1 MIKGKL
7 ALLTCALTLALTS
20 PLLAAQNASEGQTL
34 KLAIGPEPTEGFDPM
49 LGWSHGSYLLLHAPL
64 LKQNADMSWGNLLT
78 EKVETSADGK
88 TWTLSLIHI

>member
-7 ALLTCALTLALTS
+7 HEAYVRIDSALTS

-49 LGWSHGSYLLLHAPL
+49 LGAGVMAAICFCMHHY
-64 LKQNADMSWGNLLT
+64 
-78 EKVETSADGK
+78 
-88 TWTLSLIHI
+88 

>member
-20 PLLAAQNASEGQTL
+20 PLLAAQNVSEGQTL

-49 LGWSHGSYLLLHAPL
+49 LLE
-64 LKQNADMSWGNLLT
+64 SWQPFAFACT
-78 EKVETSADGK
+78 IIK
-88 TWTLSLIHI
+88 TKRRYELG